1 MIEIQIKSGLMML
14 QIVLVKKG
22 IRVMKRSLKGK
33 GKKSSKGKEGGSK
46 RGKGER
52 AGRIKS

>member
-33 GKKSSKGKEGGSK
+33 GKKSSEGKEGGSK
-46 RGKGER
+46 REGGKGLE
-52 AGRIKS
+52 G